1 MKSDMS
7 FSIIKGAR
15 GLDVKQDTE
24 PVSSMCLSSTSF
36 ILDTYMQMYKD
47 NIGYLGMH
55 VRSIRLH
62 YPFHGK

>member
-7 FSIIKGAR
+7 FSIIEGAR
-15 GLDVKQDTE
+15 GLAVKQDTE
-24 PVSSMCLSSTSF
+24 PVSSMCLGSTSF
-36 ILDTYMQMYKD
+36 ILDTYMQMY
-47 NIGYLGMH
+47 MH